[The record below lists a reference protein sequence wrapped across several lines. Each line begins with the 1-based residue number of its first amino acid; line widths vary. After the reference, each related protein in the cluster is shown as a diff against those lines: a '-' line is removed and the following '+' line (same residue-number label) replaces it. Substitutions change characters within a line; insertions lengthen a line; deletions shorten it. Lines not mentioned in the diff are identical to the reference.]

1 MKNCFPAK
9 ITLFALAALVLGGCQ
24 RRESTAYQ
32 GYLEGEFV
40 TLASPLAGRLEK
52 LAVSKG
58 ARVTAGTLLFSLEQG
73 AESAD
78 LRAAAERLRSAQ
90 ARLADLRKGQRPSEL
105 AALDARLAQA
115 RAAAELSGRELE
127 RVTRLHETRVA
138 SDDDFDRARLS
149 HEASVKLVA
158 ELAAQ
163 LDTARLGARTDVI
176 AAAAAE
182 VAAAQAA
189 LDRAGWAIA
198 QKSQAAPRDGLIYD
212 TLYRQG
218 EFVAAAAPVIALLPP
233 ENIKVRFFVPEA
245 KFGSLKA
252 GDRVQVALSG
262 RDAPLEARIS
272 YLSPKPEYT
281 PPILYNREN
290 RSKLVFMVEAVFDSA
305 VARDLHPGQPVE
317 VTPAR

>member
-9 ITLFALAALVLGGCQ
+9 ITLLALAALVLGGCQ

-252 GDRVQVALSG
+252 GDVVHVALSG

-272 YLSPKPEYT
+272 YLAPKPEYT

-290 RSKLVFMVEAVFDSA
+290 RSKLVFMVEAVFDPA

-317 VTPAR
+317 VTPTR